1 MRWAFLIVAVFGVY
15 IADAMFSHGQLAR
28 ETSQF
33 VRDVGYQVNQEVA
46 DLIRPLRR

>member
-1 MRWAFLIVAVFGVY
+1 MRWVFLMVAVIGVY

-28 ETSQF
+28 QTSQF
-33 VRDVGYQVNQEVA
+33 VRELGYEVNQEVA